1 MSPRLT
7 WFLLALGLCCGCSDK
22 EDSSPCAVEERRQ
35 ATAIALFDGKSLTGW
50 DGDPAVW
57 QVVDG
62 QIVGNSGRRQV
73 GDNTFLIRTDRTF
86 GNFVLSADVLLV
98 DDAGN
103 SGIQFRSTIQ
113 DPVSRVVTGY
123 QADVGHGLWGLLYEE
138 GLGRGVLM
146 YRSDACR
153 AATVAG
159 GWNHYEIEA
168 NGCRVVVKLNG
179 ALCSTFGEGD
189 SSRPRSGYVAL
200 QYHAPGGFEVR
211 FKNILIAE
219 LL

>member
-1 MSPRLT
+1 MRERGIAAV
-7 WFLLALGLCCGCSDK
+7 LLASALVACAHKD
-22 EDSSPCAVEERRQ
+22 ESSPCVVPERT
-35 ATAIALFDGKSLTGW
+35 ASVAIALFDGRSLAGW
-50 DGDPAVW
+50 NGDPAVW

-73 GDNTFLIRTDRTF
+73 GDNTFLILTNRTF
-86 GNFVLSADVLLV
+86 SNFVLSADVLLV
-98 DDAGN
+98 DDVGN

-113 DPVSRVVTGY
+113 DPAQWVVTGY

-138 GLGRGVLM
+138 ALGRGALM
-146 YRSDACR
+146 NPSQACS
-153 AATVAG
+153 AAAVVG
-159 GWNHYEIEA
+159 GWNHYEIAA
-168 NGCRVVVKLNG
+168 NGCRIVVKLNG

-189 SSRPRSGYVAL
+189 ASRPRDGYIAL

-211 FKNILIAE
+211 FRNILIAE